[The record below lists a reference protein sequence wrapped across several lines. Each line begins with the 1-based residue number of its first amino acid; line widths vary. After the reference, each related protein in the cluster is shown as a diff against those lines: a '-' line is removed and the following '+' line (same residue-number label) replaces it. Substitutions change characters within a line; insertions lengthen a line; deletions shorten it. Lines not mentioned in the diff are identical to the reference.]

1 MKERFLLIFQD
12 GRGNYALALI
22 LAALLIINPLSHLL
36 KNTAHIGNTYWF
48 GYFCWLL
55 LLIISF
61 RLYHQYSIGGII
73 SLFVLMIN
81 MIMPI
86 LLGDPLD
93 AVYEL
98 HVAIM
103 VWIAFFS
110 TFCMRYSSLSQS
122 DLVFLYKIISIIG
135 FVACLYAM
143 TVQSAEFIS
152 ILRGVDKDNNSWN
165 YVSFFSQ
172 RNIYGQYCFLST
184 ISSLYLLNLT
194 KKKIW
199 LLLIF
204 MFGLQIVM
212 INSRAA
218 LICYFFTILM
228 CYYCKSSHKVV
239 LFTSFLFFLL
249 FVFIMI
255 GGFDGLLQA
264 FSHEDKT
271 EGMDSGAVRVVMW
284 LRCLEY
290 LKDNAA
296 LLWGFGA
303 GSVSNFLTPLFG
315 FGSSHSFYVDA
326 LFCGG
331 VIYLFIVSIP
341 LLLSLKTILGNTD
354 IIYRN
359 VHIGAMC
366 AFLLYGFMEAGMAP
380 FASNFFSVTSTL
392 MMIMI
397 PLNYQGSSKEIL
409 VLNKN
414 FDD

>member
-1 MKERFLLIFQD
+1 
-12 GRGNYALALI
+12 
-22 LAALLIINPLSHLL
+22 
-36 KNTAHIGNTYWF
+36 
-48 GYFCWLL
+48 
-55 LLIISF
+55 
-61 RLYHQYSIGGII
+61 
-73 SLFVLMIN
+73 
-81 MIMPI
+81 
-86 LLGDPLD
+86 
-93 AVYEL
+93 
-98 HVAIM
+98 
-103 VWIAFFS
+103 
-110 TFCMRYSSLSQS
+110 
-122 DLVFLYKIISIIG
+122 
-135 FVACLYAM
+135 M

-218 LICYFFTILM
+218 LICYFFAILM
-228 CYYCKSSHKVV
+228 HYYCKSSHKVV
-239 LFTSFLFFLL
+239 FFTSFLFFLL

-264 FSHEDKT
+264 FSHEAKT
-271 EGMDSGAVRVVMW
+271 EDMDSGAVRVVMW

-397 PLNYQGSSKEIL
+397 PLNYKGSSKEI
-409 VLNKN
+409 VILN
-414 FDD
+414 

>member
-152 ILRGVDKDNNSWN
+152 LLRGVDKDVNSWN
-165 YVSFFSQ
+165 YVSFFGQ
-172 RNIYGQYCFLST
+172 RNNYGQYCFLST

-194 KKKIW
+194 KNRIW
-199 LLLIF
+199 LLLIIIS
-204 MFGLQIVM
+204 GLQIVI

-218 LICYFFTILM
+218 LIGSLLVILISF
-228 CYYCKSSHKVV
+228 YCNSRHKVV
-239 LFTSFLFFLL
+239 FIISFLGLLL
-249 FVFIMI
+249 FVFILI
-255 GGFDGLLQA
+255 GGLEGLLQT

-271 EGMDSGAVRVVMW
+271 ENMDSGAVRVVMW
-284 LRCLEY
+284 MRCFEY

-303 GSVSNFLTPLFG
+303 GSVTNFLTPLFG

-341 LLLSLKTILGNTD
+341 LLLSFKSILGNTD

-359 VHIGAMC
+359 VHIGALC

-397 PLNYQGSSKEIL
+397 PLNYQRDTSVAIII
-409 VLNKN
+409 
-414 FDD
+414 